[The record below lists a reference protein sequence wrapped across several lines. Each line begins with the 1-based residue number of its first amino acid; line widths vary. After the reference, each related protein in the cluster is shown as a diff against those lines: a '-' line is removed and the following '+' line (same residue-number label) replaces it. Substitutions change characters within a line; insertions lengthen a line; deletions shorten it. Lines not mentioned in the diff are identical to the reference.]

1 MPAWSAVRVVPVVV
15 GRGEVGVGDVGVG
28 RFTDVGRFTERG
40 TDGRRGGSTSFTSG
54 IRCCGSVWD
63 WASE

>member
-15 GRGEVGVGDVGVG
+15 GRGDVGRGDVGDVGDV
-28 RFTDVGRFTERG
+28 DVGRFTERG